1 MPTLIKRTLSLV
13 TCASWKSPDDEFM
26 FINTHE
32 CSAFWAKT
40 LPSDMALIRLFIGL
54 AMISTI
60 QTSTRISLNQNGYS
74 NILFAVSP
82 EVPPSES
89 EKIIEN
95 IQVIYFKFKWNEW
108 RTICE
113 FLVDGSRS
121 FSGPILCDSQLR
133 FLLQRHP
140 HPHSGI
146 LGSHPSQFQYL
157 GNLASKSF

>member
-32 CSAFWAKT
+32 CSAFLAKM

-113 FLVDGSRS
+113 F
-121 FSGPILCDSQLR
+121 FSWWYKK
-133 FLLQRHP
+133 LQRSYP
-140 HPHSGI
+140 LRLATTLSFTKTSASSFRNLGI
-146 LGSHPSQFQYL
+146 TSKPIPVLGKL
-157 GNLASKSF
+157 GK